1 MKSTISLGEDGI
13 IYTQLIGTDSIEE
26 IKEWTESLKKVIK
39 SEYEKR
45 GKVDVLTDLTGV
57 KLTDDIK
64 SRQVIADMQ
73 KENVPYIKKSAA
85 FTNDIKIRF
94 LTRLI
99 ARISGR
105 RNFIVFNTKQEA
117 LDWLNKKEAKKSR
130 DDVIEETVFEI
141 YHYLKENPDADLEEA
156 TEYVKELYDYSAMEG
171 EEFESFVVQLG
182 TANITFNYIKENP
195 EKDVHELAKDI
206 TENYGELLEK
216 YSQE

>member
-13 IYTQLIGTDSIEE
+13 IRTSLIGTDSIEE
-26 IKEWTESLKKVIK
+26 IREWAESLKKAIK

-57 KLTDDIK
+57 KLTEDIK
-64 SRQVIADMQ
+64 TRQVIADMQ

-85 FTNDIKIRF
+85 FANDIKIRF

-105 RNFIVFNTKQEA
+105 RNFIVFKTRQEA
-117 LDWLNKKEAKKSR
+117 LDWLNKKEAKKSK
-130 DDVIEETVFEI
+130 DDVIEETVFEV

-156 TEYVKELYDYSAMEG
+156 TEYVKELYDYSSMEG

-182 TANITFNYIKENP
+182 TANISFNYIKENP
-195 EKDVHELAKDI
+195 KKDVHELAKDI
-206 TENYGELLEK
+206 TENYSELLEK